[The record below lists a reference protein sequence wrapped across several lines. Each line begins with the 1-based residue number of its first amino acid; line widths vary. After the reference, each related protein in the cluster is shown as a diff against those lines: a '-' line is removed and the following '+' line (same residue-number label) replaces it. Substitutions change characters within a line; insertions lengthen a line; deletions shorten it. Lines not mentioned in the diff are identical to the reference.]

1 MDAKTHDLKLGV
13 FVLASLGLLSA
24 GLIAFGAA
32 RYFQKMDVVE
42 TYLSENADGLSVGAP
57 VTLRGVRIGRVT
69 RIDFSWNVYEPTS
82 PHYVIV
88 EFEMRGNLAPADSR
102 EAIAE
107 RVRDQV
113 AKGLRARVKPEGFT
127 GSSLLSLEYLD
138 PAEYPTPP
146 FPWTPRYLC
155 IPSAPSQF
163 GEVLGSVQKTLQNVA
178 QLDLQALNG
187 SVTRSLASVERV
199 MDRLEGDLNAAE
211 KLIGHLDEVNFQEL
225 GTNASALITQLRTE
239 VQQMRLGKLSNNADE
254 MLTGL
259 KRVLG
264 GVDLVV
270 ANLDTGSL
278 NDALASLRLA
288 SRDLD
293 DTMRKLQKYPA
304 GFLLG
309 RPPPP
314 ASSLE
319 KAGKR

>member
-1 MDAKTHDLKLGV
+1 MEAKTHDFKLGV

-24 GLIAFGAA
+24 GLLAFGAA
-32 RYFQKMDVVE
+32 RYFQRMDVVE

-69 RIDFSWNVYEPTS
+69 RIDFSWNVYEPTG

-88 EFEMRGNLAPADSR
+88 EFEMRGNLAPADLR
-102 EAIAE
+102 ETIAE
-107 RVRDQV
+107 RVQEQV
-113 AKGLRARVKPEGFT
+113 QRGLRARIKPEGFT

-138 PAEYPTPP
+138 PAEYPPPP

-178 QLDLQALNG
+178 QLDLEGLT
-187 SVTRSLASVERV
+187 SSLTRSLGAVERV
-199 MDRLEGDLNAAE
+199 MNRLDGDLIAAE
-211 KLIGHLDEVNFQEL
+211 RVMGQLGEVNFQEL
-225 GTNASALITQLRTE
+225 GTNANALITQVRTE
-239 VQQMRLGKLSNNADE
+239 VQAMRLGKLSNNADQ

-259 KRVLG
+259 KTVLARM
-264 GVDLVV
+264 DLVV
-270 ANLDTGSL
+270 ANLDSGSL
-278 NDALASLRLA
+278 NDALANLRLA

-293 DTMRKLQKYPA
+293 DTLRKLQKYPA

-309 RPPPP
+309 KPPPP
-314 ASSLE
+314 ARSL
-319 KAGKR
+319 K

>member
-1 MDAKTHDLKLGV
+1 MEAKTHDFKLGM

-24 GLIAFGAA
+24 GLLAFGAA
-32 RYFQKMDVVE
+32 RYFQRMDVVE

-69 RIDFSWNVYEPTS
+69 RIDFSWNVYEPTG

-88 EFEMRGNLAPADSR
+88 EFEMRGNLAPADLR
-102 EAIAE
+102 ETIAE
-107 RVRDQV
+107 RVQEQV
-113 AKGLRARVKPEGFT
+113 QRGLRARIKPEGFT

-138 PAEYPTPP
+138 PAEYPPPP

-178 QLDLQALNG
+178 QLDLEGLT
-187 SVTRSLASVERV
+187 SSLTRSLGAVERV
-199 MDRLEGDLNAAE
+199 MNRLDGDLIAAE
-211 KLIGHLDEVNFQEL
+211 RVMGQLGEVNFREL
-225 GTNASALITQLRTE
+225 GTNANALITQVRTE
-239 VQQMRLGKLSNNADE
+239 VQAMRLGKLSNNADE

-259 KRVLG
+259 KTVLAG
-264 GVDLVV
+264 MDLVV
-270 ANLDTGSL
+270 ANLDSGSL
-278 NDALASLRLA
+278 NDALANLRLA

-293 DTMRKLQKYPA
+293 DTLHKLQKYPA

-309 RPPPP
+309 KPPPP
-314 ASSLE
+314 ARSL
-319 KAGKR
+319 K

>member
-1 MDAKTHDLKLGV
+1 MDAKTHDFKLGV
-13 FVLASLGLLSA
+13 FVLASLALLSI
-24 GLIAFGAA
+24 GLFAFGAA
-32 RYFQKMDVVE
+32 RYFQKTDLVE
-42 TYLSENADGLSVGAP
+42 TYLSENADGLSVEAP

-69 RIDFSWNVYEPTS
+69 RIDFSWNVYDSTG

-88 EFEMRGNLAPADSR
+88 EFEMRGNLSPADTR

-107 RVRDQV
+107 RVRGQV

-138 PAEYPTPP
+138 PAEYPAPP

-155 IPSAPSQF
+155 IPSAPGQF

-178 QLDLQALNG
+178 QLDLQALTG
-187 SVTRSLASVERV
+187 SLTRSLDSVERV
-199 MDRLEGDLNAAE
+199 MNRLDGDLIAAE
-211 KLIGHLDEVNFQEL
+211 RLIGHLDEVNVQEL
-225 GTNASALITQLRTE
+225 AGNAGALITQLRTA
-239 VQQMRLGKLSNNADE
+239 VQEMRLGKLSNNADE

-259 KRVLG
+259 KSVLG
-264 GVDLVV
+264 RVDLVV
-270 ANLDTGSL
+270 GNLDTGSL
-278 NDALASLRLA
+278 NDALANLRLA

-293 DTMRKLQKYPA
+293 DTLRKLQKYPA

-314 ASSLE
+314 ATSLE
-319 KAGKR
+319 KTRR